1 MGHAVNRALLLGLAT
16 SKRLAGGL
24 GLLIGASF
32 LIYATIRL
40 APGDAVDA
48 ITPMGTPDDV
58 RAQIAAEFGL
68 DRNTIAGYLTWLKRS
83 ITGDFGNSLVFLPGA
98 TVMEAVWEPF
108 LRTLMLSCGALLG
121 CLFLALGGALLLG
134 EPSGRQQIVTGPLYA
149 LTSAPSFVVAVVFA
163 QIANWFIFTYLVKQ
177 GYQAPP
183 WFPIPISSDSNMP
196 YLFAALALVA
206 GDGLFMDYLN
216 AVRAELLALRRSQF
230 ITAVK
235 AKGARTARHI
245 VRNMLVP
252 IFSSYAARLPIVLGG
267 VVIVEYI
274 FTLEGA
280 GYVLLEAA
288 RARDFPIVVGICVL
302 FTATIIAVSLLA
314 DLVRALVDPREVAR
328 GG

>member
-1 MGHAVNRALLLGLAT
+1 MNRALLGLAALR
-16 SKRLAGGL
+16 RLAGGL

-48 ITPMGTPDDV
+48 ITPMGTPPEV
-58 RAQIAAEFGL
+58 RAQLAAEFGL
-68 DRNTIAGYLTWLKRS
+68 DRDTVTGYIAWLSRS
-83 ITGDFGNSLVFLPGA
+83 VTGDFGESLAFLPGA

-108 LRTLMLSCGALLG
+108 LRTLLLSCGSLLACLLLALL
-121 CLFLALGGALLLG
+121 GALLLG
-134 EPSGRQQIVTGPLYA
+134 EPSGRQQLVTGPLYV

-163 QIANWFIFTYLVKQ
+163 QVMNALVFAYVVKE

-183 WFPIPISSDSNMP
+183 WFPIPISSDSLMP
-196 YLFAALALVA
+196 YIFAGFALVA
-206 GDGLFMDYLN
+206 GDGLFMDYFN
-216 AVRAELLALRRSQF
+216 ATRAELLALRRSQF
-230 ITAVK
+230 ITAVR
-235 AKGARTARHI
+235 AKGAGTARHI
-245 VRNMLVP
+245 ARNMLVP
-252 IFSSYAARLPIVLGG
+252 IFSGYAARLPIVLGG

-288 RARDFPIVVGICVL
+288 RARDFPVVVGICVL
-302 FTATIIAVSLLA
+302 FTATIIVVSLLA
-314 DLVRALVDPREVAR
+314 DLIRALVDPREVAR